1 MEGVKAKKWEG
12 VQEVVYY
19 VSALL
24 CLFPRFSFPFPGPM
38 CDYLFSFL
46 SVPRLFSFDVLG
58 FLLSCTA
65 FEGYRTGWRD

>member
-24 CLFPRFSFPFPGPM
+24 CLFPGFSFLFLGLIS
-38 CDYLFSFL
+38 DYLFFVL
-46 SVPRLFSFDVLG
+46 SVPRLFLFDVLG
-58 FLLSCTA
+58 FLLPCTA
-65 FEGYRTGWRD
+65 FEGYRTGRRD